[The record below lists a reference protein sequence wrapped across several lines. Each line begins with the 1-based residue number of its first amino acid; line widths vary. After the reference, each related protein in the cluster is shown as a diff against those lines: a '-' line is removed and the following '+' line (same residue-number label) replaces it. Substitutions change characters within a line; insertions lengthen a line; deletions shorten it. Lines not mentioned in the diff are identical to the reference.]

1 MKQKFLDELK
11 MKSKKISAFLFA
23 NLISVALLFSEI
35 DLKSMA
41 DSDLVALQ
49 EQIKTE
55 LSEREQAKKALALK
69 NLEEAE
75 RMVIPEEYLNYKAND
90 DFTEVTIY
98 GFYIDERDDKREAF
112 ENKDL
117 EIPTHIQGIPVKR
130 ISTLKNEEYS
140 FFHPQEFRG
149 GIERYTFH
157 IKSLYIPDGIILD
170 EGAFENSYIDEVR
183 LPEDMEE
190 IPARLFNESGL
201 NSIRIPAKVK
211 KIGSEAFRAETG
223 YYWAKCL
230 KSVFLSEG
238 LEEIGYEA
246 FYGQDNLESIDFPNS
261 LKIIKEKAF
270 ANDDENVCKFNG
282 KLILPK
288 NLEYLDIST
297 FANKYIHTMFFPKSI
312 KAIGVYEMFPAN
324 HTRCASYPY
333 LEAVEFEEGFS
344 PYISGENGY
353 SESLLA
359 VMKGEKIEKSLLLQ
373 KKLKSVKC
381 NLENKKFMIK
391 E

>member
-98 GFYIDERDDKREAF
+98 GFYIDEYDDKREAF

-140 FFHPQEFRG
+140 FFHPQEFRSD
-149 GIERYTFH
+149 IKRYTFH
-157 IKSLYIPDGIILD
+157 IKLLYIPDGIILD

-211 KIGSEAFRAETG
+211 KIGSEAFRAETR

-230 KSVFLSEG
+230 KSVFLPEG

-270 ANDDENVCKFNG
+270 ANDDENVCMFNG
-282 KLILPK
+282 KVILP
-288 NLEYLDIST
+288 NSLEYLDISA
-297 FANKYIHTMFFPKSI
+297 FAKKYIHTMFFPKSI

-359 VMKGEKIEKSLLLQ
+359 VMEGEKIEKNLLLQ

-381 NLENKKFMIK
+381 NRENKKFMIK

>member
-49 EQIKTE
+49 EQIKAE
-55 LSEREQAKKALALK
+55 LSEREQAKKVLALK

-211 KIGSEAFRAETG
+211 KIGSEAFRAETR

-261 LKIIKEKAF
+261 LK
-270 ANDDENVCKFNG
+270 
-282 KLILPK
+282 
-288 NLEYLDIST
+288 T
-297 FANKYIHTMFFPKSI
+297 
-312 KAIGVYEMFPAN
+312 
-324 HTRCASYPY
+324 
-333 LEAVEFEEGFS
+333 
-344 PYISGENGY
+344 
-353 SESLLA
+353 
-359 VMKGEKIEKSLLLQ
+359 
-373 KKLKSVKC
+373 
-381 NLENKKFMIK
+381 
-391 E
+391 